1 MNSCALLAWLLCRV
15 LVLVRMG
22 DKGFHLGQGRYEWGV
37 FHVTFQDRYF
47 LFDTVIV
54 SEQKS
59 TEAFSVQGG
68 LLSEVFTRRSLK
80 RYFSRR
86 STKQQWQV
94 HRGDT
99 FQPQGLT
106 PAPMTRRTSSS
117 FSPRRFCLYVWTIFR
132 PREKKAKGFGT
143 EPERLVPVSVYLY
156 QPSFPDVL
164 FSPSCPYVNVQSF
177 FLLLFLYLTVILYC
191 ASRCKKY
198 IGNKD
203 FYYAYERL

>member
-1 MNSCALLAWLLCRV
+1 
-15 LVLVRMG
+15 MG
-22 DKGFHLGQGRYEWGV
+22 G

-54 SEQKS
+54 LEQKS

-106 PAPMTRRTSSS
+106 PAPMTRRTSSI
-117 FSPRRFCLYVWTIFR
+117 FSPRRFCLLVWTIFLAK
-132 PREKKAKGFGT
+132 EKKSQRNRNKTWAWS
-143 EPERLVPVSVYLY
+143 LVTVLAYLY

-164 FSPSCPYVNVQSF
+164 FSTVVSTRQCT
-177 FLLLFLYLTVILYC
+177 LFLIIIFVL
-191 ASRCKKY
+191 
-198 IGNKD
+198 D
-203 FYYAYERL
+203 FYLVLCIEMQKVYWK